1 MKLSLIG
8 RVAGVLALTMGL
20 AACVDMTEELAV
32 TSDTTA
38 KATMTMT
45 MGADIYAMMKSANTA
60 ETKPEDK
67 FCAKEGEQLTEN
79 ADGSATC
86 VASSE
91 GAFADLK
98 FDEGDSKPVFSEFLA
113 LVMLRVTW
121 STSAGAPWMNWLTTN
136 VRRPPTTTMLPTMT
150 AATAAPLG
158 SPKRSRK
165 STSGSSIAVTIV
177 ASSTGTTM
185 TSRCETTQMTATRA
199 PRMISSRHDQA
210 AVLRT
215 MGWTDASASGSSD
228 NDFGDDRS
236 NDPARPSGIPVA

>member
-20 AACVDMTEELAV
+20 AACVDMTEELTV

-67 FCAKEGEQLTEN
+67 FCAKEGEKLTEN

-86 VASSE
+86 IASSE

-98 FDEGDSKPVFSEFLA
+98 FDEGDSKPVFTVVSPGVVRVAFPTKGMAGDLGKDNSDPQTAAMMKQMFEGHFITLRITGRQVTDSNMTISADKTAAEIKIPFLDLIEGTAKLPEELYA
-113 LVMLRVTW
+113 LVQ
-121 STSAGAPWMNWLTTN
+121 TN
-136 VRRPPTTTMLPTMT
+136 
-150 AATAAPLG
+150 
-158 SPKRSRK
+158 
-165 STSGSSIAVTIV
+165 
-177 ASSTGTTM
+177 
-185 TSRCETTQMTATRA
+185 
-199 PRMISSRHDQA
+199 
-210 AVLRT
+210 
-215 MGWTDASASGSSD
+215 
-228 NDFGDDRS
+228 
-236 NDPARPSGIPVA
+236 